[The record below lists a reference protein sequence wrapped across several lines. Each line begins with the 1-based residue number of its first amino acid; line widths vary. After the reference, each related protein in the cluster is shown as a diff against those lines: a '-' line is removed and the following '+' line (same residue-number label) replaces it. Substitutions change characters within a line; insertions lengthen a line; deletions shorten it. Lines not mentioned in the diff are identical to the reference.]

1 MNSVMNKTGCSSRKG
16 VTIVEVTIALVIIA
30 IISGAAVSMMLMSV
44 NVESQFAT
52 ATRAELYGENA
63 LECFR
68 FSDNP
73 TAFLQVLRK
82 TGDYEYVSGE
92 NAYILAEKGL
102 TVTVKASFSP
112 RKLVY
117 SAVNSHGEEIYSYIY
132 PGEGGAS

>member
-1 MNSVMNKTGCSSRKG
+1 MNHVMNKTGRCGRKG
-16 VTIVEVTIALVIIA
+16 VTIVEVTIALIIIA

-44 NVESQFAT
+44 NVESNFVT
-52 ATRAELYGENA
+52 VTRAELYGENV

-73 TAFLQVLRK
+73 STFLQVLRK
-82 TGDYEYVSGE
+82 TGAYEYVSEE
-92 NAYILAEKGL
+92 NAYILEGKGL

-117 SAVNSHGEEIYSYIY
+117 TAVNSHGEEIYSYTY